1 MSKPSQDITSIDRR
15 RVLTAAASAA
25 VTGSL
30 IGAPALVRAAPK
42 QLKIGYVTPQTGPL
56 AGFGESDKF
65 ILEGI
70 RKAIGAGILIG
81 GQTVPVEIIVRD
93 TQSSA
98 NRASEVTADLILK
111 QKVDLILA
119 SSTPDVTN
127 PASDQCELNGVPCIS
142 TICPWQAWMFPR
154 NGKPEKG
161 FNWTFH
167 FFWGLD
173 DIAGVFM
180 NMWSGAD
187 TNKNVGGLYPRDADG
202 DAWNAALPGMLKA
215 RGFNS
220 VDPGRYPNLSAD
232 FSALIAT
239 LKKEQAEII
248 TGAPLPPDFKTLWT
262 QARAQGYRPKVATV
276 AKALLFPSSVE
287 ALGDLGEGLSSEVWW
302 SPAHPF
308 KSSLNAMS
316 AGDLAGSYTTAT
328 GKQWTQPIGYVHALF
343 EVAVDVL
350 KRSRD
355 AGSKASIRD
364 AIKETNLNTIVGN
377 IDFAGSKI
385 KNVALTPLVAG
396 QWVKGTKFRYDIVI
410 VENSLA
416 KEIPVQAKLRLL

>member
-1 MSKPSQDITSIDRR
+1 MNKPTDGHAAHPRR
-15 RVLTAAASAA
+15 RFLSTASAVA
-25 VTGSL
+25 AGTL
-30 IGAPALVRAAPK
+30 LGAPAFVRAAPK
-42 QLKIGYVTPQTGPL
+42 QIRIGYVTPQTGPL
-56 AGFGESDKF
+56 AGFGETDKF

-70 RKAIGAGILIG
+70 RKAIGSGIKIG
-81 GQTVPVEIIVRD
+81 NDTVPVEIIVRD

-127 PASDQCELNGVPCIS
+127 PAADQCELNGVPCIS
-142 TICPWQAWMFPR
+142 TICPWQAWMLPR

-180 NMWSGAD
+180 NMWSGVA
-187 TNKNVGGLYPRDADG
+187 TNKTVAGLYPKDADG
-202 DAWNAALPGMLKA
+202 DAWNAALPPMLKA
-215 RGFNS
+215 KGFKS
-220 VDPGRYPNLSAD
+220 VDPGRYQNLSAD

-239 LKKEQAEII
+239 LKREQAEII

-262 QARAQGYRPKVATV
+262 QARAQGYRPKVASV
-276 AKALLFPSSVE
+276 AKALLFPSAVE
-287 ALGDLGEGLSSEVWW
+287 SMGELGEGLSSEIWW

-308 KSSLNAMS
+308 KSSLTGMG
-316 AGDLAGSYTTAT
+316 AGDLAASYTTAT

-343 EVAVDVL
+343 EVAIDVL
-350 KRSRD
+350 KRTRD

-364 AIKETNLNTIVGN
+364 AIKETALDTVVGK

-385 KNVALTPLVAG
+385 KNVALTPLVGG
-396 QWVKGTKFRYDIVI
+396 QWVKGAKFRYDLQV
-410 VENSLA
+410 VDNSLA
-416 KEIPVQAKLRLL
+416 PQIPMQGKLRLL